1 MTSQRQ
7 PDFSK
12 GLAVPGAAGSASFL
26 SCPGVGVVL
35 EPAMS
40 GSVRALTS
48 EAVTAGPLTSRQKAG
63 GSIKGLWMSPYETV
77 PSHPEILG
85 GESSGGEFMC
95 YVVQELESV
104 QVRLLLV

>member
-26 SCPGVGVVL
+26 KLLGRRGCSM

-40 GSVRALTS
+40 GSVLALTS
-48 EAVTAGPLTSRQKAG
+48 EAVAAGPLTSRQKAG

-95 YVVQELESV
+95 YVV
-104 QVRLLLV
+104 